1 MHSEHLPK
9 PRMRDLQTEL
19 KIDTLDAPINIF
31 LIFEKS
37 FHFPFYCSFFFFTF
51 EIVTLKFCLSNYSKH
66 IFIFLII
73 SKKKKSFIALWITIM
88 YSPGHIFATII
99 SFLSCYPKRSST
111 LLRLFGKILCFETQ
125 RLFVQALCSC
135 LTVVQFRVT
144 RA

>member
-37 FHFPFYCSFFFFTF
+37 FHFPFYCSFFFSHLKLLLWNSALVTIVNTF
-51 EIVTLKFCLSNYSKH
+51 LFFLSSQ
-66 IFIFLII
+66 
-73 SKKKKSFIALWITIM
+73 KKKKSFIALWITIM